1 MAGRDTGH
9 DRNTTVER
17 AIDVL
22 LLFDEQ
28 HPVLSA
34 AEVARRLG
42 MSRSTTY
49 RYLQSLRSYQLV
61 EEDEAGGYRLGP
73 RVFQLARVARQG
85 LGLSEI
91 ALPLMRELAARFGE
105 AVLLTRRSG
114 NHVVCV
120 ERVESRHPMRLS
132 YERGEVLPLHAGASA
147 KVILAFLQP
156 DEIDAVLARP
166 LPRYTERT
174 VTDPERL
181 RADLAAIRAAGYAIT
196 EGEVDPGVRAVAAP
210 IYHPS
215 GEVVA
220 ALTVVGPAFR
230 MDDRVLPEVLDA
242 VRAAAR
248 TISQRLADIE

>member
-1 MAGRDTGH
+1 M
-9 DRNTTVER
+9 
-17 AIDVL
+17 DVL

-28 HPVLSA
+28 HPVLTA

-73 RVFQLARVARQG
+73 RVFHLARVARQG

-105 AVLLTRRSG
+105 AVLLTRRAG

-120 ERVESRHPMRLS
+120 ERVESRYPMRLS
-132 YERGEVLPLHAGASA
+132 YERGQLLPLHAGASA
-147 KVILAFLQP
+147 KVILAFLAP
-156 DEIDAVLARP
+156 AEIDAALARP

-174 VTDPERL
+174 VTEPERL
-181 RADLAAIRAAGYAIT
+181 RADLAAIRAAGYAVS

-210 IYHPS
+210 IHHAS
-215 GEVVA
+215 GEIA
-220 ALTVVGPAFR
+220 AGLTVVGPAFR
-230 MDDRVLPEVLDA
+230 LDERVLPAVVDA